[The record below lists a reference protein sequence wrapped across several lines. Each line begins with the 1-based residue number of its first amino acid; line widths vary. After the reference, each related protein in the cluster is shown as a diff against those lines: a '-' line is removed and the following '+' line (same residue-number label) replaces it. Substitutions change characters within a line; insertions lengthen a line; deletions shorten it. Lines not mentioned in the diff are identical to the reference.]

1 MHDITFNSKHPF
13 DAAKPVKVY
22 FNLHRKCY
30 SVQQNGL
37 VVGHAYCIALRDV
50 TCKVSEAGRQ
60 RVIKEQRKNVHAY
73 MVGTIDTDVADW
85 YDIKLTYNPYKYSSF
100 VLWTNPDVA
109 VYDVPQVYLRIKDA
123 KSLILAAGEYMPSA

>member
-1 MHDITFNSKHPF
+1 MHNITFNSKHAF
-13 DAAKPVKVY
+13 DATKPVKVY

-37 VVGHAYCIALRDV
+37 VVGHATYIALRDV

-60 RVIKEQRKNVHAY
+60 RVIREQRKNVHAY

-85 YDIKLTYNPYKYSSF
+85 YDIKPTYNPYKYSSF

-109 VYDVPQVYLRIKDA
+109 VYNVEQVYLKIKDA
-123 KSLILAAGEYMPSA
+123 SSVILAAG